1 MNLFGRSKPSVAAPT
16 PSGNSGGG
24 NETSGAI
31 AKLRDN
37 LEMLQKRE
45 DHLVRKMDNEIKMAK
60 EFSAKGK
67 KREAL
72 TCIKRKKMYEK
83 QVEQIIN
90 SRITLE
96 TQQLAL
102 ESVNLN
108 VQVMSAHQAG
118 ANAMNRAVRDMGG
131 VERVEEIMDSVEEG
145 FQDANEIQDAMGR
158 QVNSGIDADDDELL
172 AELEGLEQD
181 DLTDQLTAV
190 NVATAPAAK
199 RMSSEEEELQGLTE
213 SMSMF
218 PSAPANRPA
227 AAASKQMTEEE
238 RELAELEASMAA
250 M

>member
-16 PSGNSGGG
+16 PSGNSSGG
-24 NETSGAI
+24 NDASAAI

-37 LEMLQKRE
+37 QEMLQKRE
-45 DHLVRKMDNEIKMAK
+45 DHLVRKIENEIKQAK
-60 EFSAKGK
+60 EFSARGK

-83 QVEQIIN
+83 QVDQIIN
-90 SRITLE
+90 SKITLE
-96 TQQLAL
+96 NQQLAL

-108 VQVMSAHQAG
+108 AQVMSAHKVGAQA
-118 ANAMNRAVRDMGG
+118 MERAVQNMGG
-131 VERVEEIMDSVEEG
+131 VEAVEELMDNVEEG

-158 QVNSGIDADDDELL
+158 QVNAGLDADEDELL

-181 DLTDQLTAV
+181 DLTDQLTST
-190 NVATAPAAK
+190 NVASAPAASRK
-199 RMSSEEEELQGLTE
+199 SDEERELEALNSS
-213 SMSMF
+213 MNF
-218 PSAPANRPA
+218 PSAPTSQPA
-227 AAASKQMTEEE
+227 AGKQMTEEE

>member
-1 MNLFGRSKPSVAAPT
+1 MLFRS
-16 PSGNSGGG
+16 
-24 NETSGAI
+24 
-31 AKLRDN
+31 
-37 LEMLQKRE
+37 
-45 DHLVRKMDNEIKMAK
+45 
-60 EFSAKGK
+60 
-67 KREAL
+67 
-72 TCIKRKKMYEK
+72 
-83 QVEQIIN
+83 
-90 SRITLE
+90 
-96 TQQLAL
+96 QQLAL